1 MEGYVM
7 TAVPHI
13 QQIAPVSQVKQ
24 SVLPLPV
31 SPREK
36 KPVSQ
41 TARRDWQEAL
51 QTPNESL
58 REASVVPAITRRD
71 LPGDSDSEQGN
82 DKQEQKSDG
91 KLTEGVKVRASA
103 TEAIDQALD
112 DTLPLNMNRLGSLIT
127 AFVVHSVAHG
137 SWAVQIPLSHAL
149 LQETVLHM
157 RCEQETL
164 SLRFETSDWR
174 SRETLMLHAPTLLR
188 RLRESLPQLVDVALL
203 TH

>member
-1 MEGYVM
+1 MEECVM

-13 QQIAPVSQVKQ
+13 RQIAPVAQVKK

-41 TARRDWQEAL
+41 TAQRDWDEAL

-58 REASVVPAITRRD
+58 RQAFVLPVVPLCHQQDR
-71 LPGDSDSEQGN
+71 GDSEQGK
-82 DKQEQKSDG
+82 DKQEQKNEATFA
-91 KLTEGVKVRASA
+91 KAIKVRAEA
-103 TEAIDQALD
+103 IEAIDQAPD
-112 DTLPLNMNRLGSLIT
+112 ETLPLNMNRLGGLMT

-137 SWAVQIPLSHAL
+137 SWAVQIPLSHTL

-157 RCEQETL
+157 RCEQEILT
-164 SLRFETSDWR
+164 LRFETSDWR
-174 SRETLMLHAPTLLR
+174 SRETLMLHAPTLLK
-188 RLRESLPQLVDVALL
+188 RLRQSLPQLVEVVLL